1 MRSFIFHKRN
11 SCFIEASQSSVHK
24 FHQQVKSE
32 IVHRKMD
39 QLLQEQH
46 AQEGT
51 DNLSL
56 DQLKKAIGGI
66 LSFLK
71 SKLGDSFDFSKIT
84 SAIPEADTLVA
95 DAETEHSRAGPAT
108 ATDLMNSAMSMFGGG
123 NEAAAPAP
131 AADGAPVTPAPVDNM
146 AQLLGFLT
154 KAGIDPNQIMQFLP
168 VVSKFLKDNAGVDVS
183 SALGVPATGAP
194 APAVEGGEAAAP
206 APAAAADDNAKEMV
220 ENLMGQASGFMNK
233 FK

>member
-1 MRSFIFHKRN
+1 MPGHEKRIRSVVLIIF
-11 SCFIEASQSSVHK
+11 F
-24 FHQQVKSE
+24 E
-32 IVHRKMD
+32 IAFFDKMD

-56 DQLKKAIGGI
+56 DQLKKAVGGI

-84 SAIPEADTLVA
+84 GAIPDADTLVA

-108 ATDLMNSAMSMFGGG
+108 TTDLMNSAMSMFGGG
-123 NEAAAPAP
+123 GDAAASAPAP

-154 KAGIDPNQIMQFLP
+154 DRKS
-168 VVSKFLKDNAGVDVS
+168 VV
-183 SALGVPATGAP
+183 
-194 APAVEGGEAAAP
+194 
-206 APAAAADDNAKEMV
+206 
-220 ENLMGQASGFMNK
+220 
-233 FK
+233 

>member
-1 MRSFIFHKRN
+1 
-11 SCFIEASQSSVHK
+11 
-24 FHQQVKSE
+24 
-32 IVHRKMD
+32 MD

-46 AQEGT
+46 AQAGT

-56 DQLKKAIGGI
+56 DQLKKALGGI

-84 SAIPEADTLVA
+84 AAIPEADTLVA
-95 DAETEHSRAGPAT
+95 DAETEHSRAGPAN

-123 NEAAAPAP
+123 GSNATPAAAP

-146 AQLLGFLT
+146 GQLLGFLT

-168 VVSKFLKDNAGVDVS
+168 VVSKFLKDNAGIDAS
-183 SALGVPATGAP
+183 SALGVPASGTPAP
-194 APAVEGGEAAAP
+194 AAAVEGGDAAAAP
-206 APAAAADDNAKEMV
+206 APAAADDSTKEMV
-220 ENLMGQASGFMNK
+220 EGLMGQASGFLSK

>member
-1 MRSFIFHKRN
+1 
-11 SCFIEASQSSVHK
+11 
-24 FHQQVKSE
+24 
-32 IVHRKMD
+32 MD
-39 QLLQEQH
+39 QLLQDQH

-56 DQLKKAIGGI
+56 DQLKKALGGI

-71 SKLGDSFDFSKIT
+71 SKLGDSFDFSKVT
-84 SAIPEADTLVA
+84 EAIPEADTLVA
-95 DAETEHSRAGPAT
+95 DAETEHSRAGPAS
-108 ATDLMNSAMSMFGGG
+108 ASDLMNSAMSMFGGG
-123 NEAAAPAP
+123 GSDATPAPAP

-168 VVSKFLKDNAGVDVS
+168 VVSKFLKDNAGIDVS
-183 SALGVPATGAP
+183 SALGVPASGAP
-194 APAVEGGEAAAP
+194 APAAAPAVEGGDAAAAP
-206 APAAAADDNAKEMV
+206 APAAADDNAKEMV
-220 ENLMGQASGFMNK
+220 EGLMGQASGFLNK

>member
-1 MRSFIFHKRN
+1 
-11 SCFIEASQSSVHK
+11 
-24 FHQQVKSE
+24 
-32 IVHRKMD
+32 MD

-46 AQEGT
+46 AQDGT

-56 DQLKKAIGGI
+56 DQLKKALGGV

-84 SAIPEADTLVA
+84 AAIPEADTLVA

-123 NEAAAPAP
+123 AAADAAPAPAP

-146 AQLLGFLT
+146 GQLLGFLT
-154 KAGIDPNQIMQFLP
+154 KAGIDPNQIMHFLP
-168 VVSKFLKDNAGVDVS
+168 VVSKFLKDNAGIDVS
-183 SALGVPATGAP
+183 SALGVPASGAP
-194 APAVEGGEAAAP
+194 APAAAPAVEGGDAAAAAP
-206 APAAAADDNAKEMV
+206 APAAADDNAKEMV
-220 ENLMGQASGFMNK
+220 EGLMGQASGFLNK

>member
-1 MRSFIFHKRN
+1 
-11 SCFIEASQSSVHK
+11 
-24 FHQQVKSE
+24 
-32 IVHRKMD
+32 MD

-108 ATDLMNSAMSMFGGG
+108 TTDLMNSAMGMFGGG
-123 NEAAAPAP
+123 GAAAAPAPAP

-146 AQLLGFLT
+146 GQLLGFLT
-154 KAGIDPNQIMQFLP
+154 KAGIDPKQIMQFLP
-168 VVSKFLKDNAGVDVS
+168 MVSKFLNDNAGVDVS

-194 APAVEGGEAAAP
+194 APAVEGGEAAA
-206 APAAAADDNAKEMV
+206 AAADDNAKEMV
-220 ENLMGQASGFMNK
+220 EDLMGQASGFMNK

>member
-1 MRSFIFHKRN
+1 
-11 SCFIEASQSSVHK
+11 
-24 FHQQVKSE
+24 
-32 IVHRKMD
+32 MD
-39 QLLQEQH
+39 QLLQQQH

-56 DQLKKAIGGI
+56 DQLKKALGGI

-84 SAIPEADTLVA
+84 AAIPEANTLVA

-123 NEAAAPAP
+123 SSDAAAAAPAP
-131 AADGAPVTPAPVDNM
+131 AADGAAVTPAPVDSM
-146 AQLLGFLT
+146 GQLLGYLT

-168 VVSKFLKDNAGVDVS
+168 VVSKFLKDNAGIDVS
-183 SALGVPATGAP
+183 SALGAPASGAP
-194 APAVEGGEAAAP
+194 APAVEGGNAAAAP
-206 APAAAADDNAKEMV
+206 APAAADDNTKEMV
-220 ENLMGQASGFMNK
+220 EGLMGQASGFLNK

>member
-1 MRSFIFHKRN
+1 
-11 SCFIEASQSSVHK
+11 
-24 FHQQVKSE
+24 
-32 IVHRKMD
+32 MD

-56 DQLKKAIGGI
+56 DQLKKALGGV

-71 SKLGDSFDFSKIT
+71 SKLGDSFDFSKI
-84 SAIPEADTLVA
+84 SAAIPEADTLVA
-95 DAETEHSRAGPAT
+95 DAETEHSRAGPVST
-108 ATDLMNSAMSMFGGG
+108 TDLMNSAMSMFGGG
-123 NEAAAPAP
+123 GSAAAPAPAP

-146 AQLLGFLT
+146 GQLLGYLT

-168 VVSKFLKDNAGVDVS
+168 VVSKFLKDNAGIDVS
-183 SALGVPATGAP
+183 SALGVPASGAP
-194 APAVEGGEAAAP
+194 APAAAPAVEGGDTAAAP
-206 APAAAADDNAKEMV
+206 APAAADDNAKEMV
-220 ENLMGQASGFMNK
+220 EGLMGQASGFLNK

>member
-1 MRSFIFHKRN
+1 
-11 SCFIEASQSSVHK
+11 
-24 FHQQVKSE
+24 
-32 IVHRKMD
+32 MD

-56 DQLKKAIGGI
+56 DQLKKAVGGI

-84 SAIPEADTLVA
+84 EAIPDADTLVT

-108 ATDLMNSAMSMFGGG
+108 TTDLMNSAMSMFGGG
-123 NEAAAPAP
+123 GGAAAPAPAP

-168 VVSKFLKDNAGVDVS
+168 VVSKFLKDNAGIDVS
-183 SALGVPATGAP
+183 SALGVPASGAP
-194 APAVEGGEAAAP
+194 APSAAVEGGDAAAAAP
-206 APAAAADDNAKEMV
+206 APAAADDNAKEMV
-220 ENLMGQASGFMNK
+220 EGLMGQASGFLNK